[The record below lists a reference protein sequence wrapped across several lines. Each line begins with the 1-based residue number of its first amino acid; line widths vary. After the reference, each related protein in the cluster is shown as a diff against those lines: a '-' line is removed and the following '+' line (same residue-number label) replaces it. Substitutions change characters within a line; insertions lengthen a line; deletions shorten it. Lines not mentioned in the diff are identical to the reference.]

1 MNLSNS
7 TDLYWLAMTLLMT
20 SLLWIPYIINR
31 LLEQGIFNAVWDRT
45 GDTYTKKIWANR
57 MMRAHKNAVEN
68 LVVFAPLVILI
79 EIAGLNSS
87 ATATACMIYFFARLC
102 HYLVFTFALPLLR
115 VITFLTGFAVQVFL
129 AATLLGI

>member
-1 MNLSNS
+1 
-7 TDLYWLAMTLLMT
+7 
-20 SLLWIPYIINR
+20 LWIPYIINR
-31 LLEQGIFNAVWDRT
+31 LLEQGIFNAVWDPT

-57 MMRAHKNAVEN
+57 MMSAHKNAVEN

-79 EIAGLNSS
+79 EITGLNSS
-87 ATATACMIYFFARLC
+87 ATATACMIYFFTRLC